1 MHQSETDGQ
10 NSFMVNYLAAE
21 NYIQNLKNAVMWM
34 LEIHLEGQML

>member
-21 NYIQNLKNAVMWM
+21 NYIQNLKNAVMQM
-34 LEIHLEGQML
+34 REIDSECQML